1 MSQVQADF
9 PVLIEPSPR
18 HPDNPI
24 RVLMVAVIAK
34 LMFDKQQD
42 QNTDG
47 HAHRQTENIDTH
59 IKRLLFGVSGDDFKI
74 VADHHIKVRYEM
86 EYTILMVENEK
97 FGLFYDTYLGQFY
110 TIDKWRLALKNEGLI
125 RKINLQ
131 ADTAVR
137 WRAKTLP
144 V

>member
-24 RVLMVAVIAK
+24 HIFMVAVIAK

-42 QNTDG
+42 QNADG

-59 IKRLLFGVSGDDFKI
+59 IERMLFGVSGDDFEV
-74 VADHHIKVRYEM
+74 VADHWVDMRYE
-86 EYTILMVENEK
+86 I
-97 FGLFYDTYLGQFY
+97 
-110 TIDKWRLALKNEGLI
+110 
-125 RKINLQ
+125 
-131 ADTAVR
+131 
-137 WRAKTLP
+137 
-144 V
+144 